1 MVCDSK
7 KYAKMI
13 LGTSNIRKKYNQ
25 SARMCFNY
33 CILILMFSCSG
44 RGWVSKK
51 RPHRSIHRL
60 TSFFLCSTRPRGRT
74 LGVRK
79 PPDSK
84 ACVFSLEAKR
94 EEKGAT
100 LVEVGSLL
108 VPSRLAES
116 YKLFIRHFNAC
127 LD

>member
-1 MVCDSK
+1 
-7 KYAKMI
+7 
-13 LGTSNIRKKYNQ
+13 
-25 SARMCFNY
+25 
-33 CILILMFSCSG
+33 MFVTEEIPITVL
-44 RGWVSKK
+44 RQAPYKEAWP
-51 RPHRSIHRL
+51 RPQA
-60 TSFFLCSTRPRGRT
+60 RT
-74 LGVRK
+74 LGVGK